1 MLQRTHV
8 LVSLVLGVIL
18 ILSAA
23 SGLVLSGNTLVE
35 HLRAAPSQ
43 GETVAVVAERI
54 ARQLPGIERIER
66 APSGELR
73 VAFSTVLLAAA
84 AGAVYVL
91 NLALYL
97 QAVPLVGSGPATA
110 FAMTAPL
117 WVVIIGA
124 IEIVLALGVFVL
136 VRRGRFGDVRA
147 AAPIA
152 PRAPPPPRPR
162 PLFFRSG
169 VAG

>member
-1 MLQRTHV
+1 MSTASATTSEPRSPFMLQRTHV

-23 SGLVLSGNTLVE
+23 SGLVLSGNTLVA

-73 VAFSTVLLAAA
+73 VTFSTASDSEVVLVDPASAT
-84 AGAVYVL
+84 VL
-91 NLALYL
+91 
-97 QAVPLVGSGPATA
+97 GPYQPSA
-110 FAMTAPL
+110 
-117 WVVIIGA
+117 
-124 IEIVLALGVFVL
+124 VLARSEE
-136 VRRGRFGDVRA
+136 RRV
-147 AAPIA
+147 
-152 PRAPPPPRPR
+152 
-162 PLFFRSG
+162 
-169 VAG
+169 

>member
-8 LVSLVLGVIL
+8 LLSLVLGVIL

-73 VAFSTVLLAAA
+73 VTFSTATDSDVVLVDPASAAVLL
-84 AGAVYVL
+84 GATI
-91 NLALYL
+91 
-97 QAVPLVGSGPATA
+97 GPA
-110 FAMTAPL
+110 
-117 WVVIIGA
+117 
-124 IEIVLALGVFVL
+124 
-136 VRRGRFGDVRA
+136 
-147 AAPIA
+147 
-152 PRAPPPPRPR
+152 RPTST
-162 PLFFRSG
+162 P
-169 VAG
+169 